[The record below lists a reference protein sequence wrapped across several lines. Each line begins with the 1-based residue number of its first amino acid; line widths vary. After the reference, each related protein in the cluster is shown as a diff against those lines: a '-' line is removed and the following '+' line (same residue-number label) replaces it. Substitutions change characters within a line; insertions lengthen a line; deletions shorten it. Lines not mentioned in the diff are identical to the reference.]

1 MKKALSIILLLSLIL
16 SAASI
21 LTACKKDDT
30 DGGNVIE
37 CCECDEPKE
46 AVKIENEVAATCTEG
61 GSYELV
67 TYCSD
72 CGKYIRS
79 QVVTTPPTGQHTEGE
94 PLRLNEMRDGCY
106 SSYDEVTLCV
116 HCSLEMSRKNVSSPD
131 YHTPGEATRVDGEAA
146 GCSTD
151 GYYYSEV
158 HCTTCGELLE
168 REMHTITAAGHDFDS
183 DGVCSACGVMEYYM
197 DIYWAEE
204 DEFIFCLTEN
214 SNNDDL
220 SSGCARYLAGRVRDY
235 EARSVVDDLVTDR
248 NELAR
253 EMTKMRPTYQYVPED
268 REHSIG
274 QNAFNMVADMS
285 CYIPGIIPDV
295 YCNFTY
301 DMVAA
306 SLQGAFANLK
316 STSVATDGEVRRNYF
331 RFADPEYNGDDGYMT
346 EYMDS
351 LTLSGTKQ
359 YCLASDYFTD
369 IMRAACVVPVSVTLL
384 ETIPP
389 SSVEG
394 AFNYDYIADGKY
406 TIEDFYQFVY
416 TGGWSY
422 ATIAEISQVYDIF
435 ESDGAGDSNGDLEDR
450 LVFAISTSA
459 ASMCGIFHSSVG
471 PILEKN
477 VDADGNSTLCFPKAD
492 DVAFSAMATAYSDA
506 SRDLF
511 SRRGVIAVGS
521 YDVGSEYGNNPTLA
535 IRDRFIRN
543 NILFGDVVM
552 LGKLENWDYSDYM
565 KGGFGVVPVPLSRT
579 VDENGNPV
587 SYATLAYNRAKVGAI
602 NAKTT
607 KFAKI
612 SAYLD
617 CVSVTSTD
625 VLEAYFEHH
634 VYNAENP
641 KANKDMLVYIRSTL
655 VGFIERTFIEVA
667 TGNANDYPYLIS
679 ATADIIEGYICTYSE
694 KIKELEESYA
704 TLPS

>member
-1 MKKALSIILLLSLIL
+1 MKKAISIMLLLALVISVG
-16 SAASI
+16 SV
-21 LTACKKDDT
+21 LTACKKDDAEPE
-30 DGGNVIE
+30 NPIE
-37 CCECDEPKE
+37 YCECAEPNE
-46 AVKIENEVAATCTEG
+46 AKRTENSVPATCVDS

-67 TYCSD
+67 TYCED
-72 CGKYIRS
+72 CGKYIES
-79 QVVTTPPTGQHTEGE
+79 KVVSVPPTGEHTAGE
-94 PLRLNEMRDGCY
+94 PFRLNEEQDGCY
-106 SSYDEVTLCV
+106 TSYDEITLCKV
-116 HCSLEMSRKNVSSPD
+116 CDLEMGRRHVSNPD
-131 YHTPGEATRVDGEAA
+131 NHIPDEEPKIVNGAAA
-146 GCSTD
+146 GCGTD
-151 GYYYSEV
+151 GYYYLEV
-158 HCTTCGELLE
+158 WCTACDELLE
-168 REMHTITAAGHDFDS
+168 REMKTIPAVGHSFDD
-183 DGVCSACGVMEYYM
+183 DGVCTSCGVMEHYM
-197 DIYWAEE
+197 DIYWEGE

-214 SNNDDL
+214 TNNQEL
-220 SSGCARYLAGRVRDY
+220 SSGCARYLAGEVRNY
-235 EARSVVDDLVTDR
+235 EARDVVDDLVTDR
-248 NELAR
+248 NSLAR
-253 EMTKMRPTYQYVPED
+253 EMTNMRPTYQYVPED
-268 REHSIG
+268 REHGIG
-274 QNAFNMVADMS
+274 QNAFDMVADMS
-285 CYIPGIIPDV
+285 CYISGITPDV

-316 STSVATDGEVRRNYF
+316 TTSVVTDGEVRKNYF
-331 RFADPEYNGDDGYMT
+331 RFADPTYDDEEGYML

-369 IMRAACVVPVSVTLL
+369 VMRAACVVPVSVTLL
-384 ETIPP
+384 ETIPL
-389 SSVEG
+389 SDVEG

-450 LVFAISTSA
+450 LVFAISTRA

-477 VDADGNSTLCFPKAD
+477 VDADGNSTLSFPEAD

-511 SRRGVIAVGS
+511 LRKGVIAVT
-521 YDVGSEYGNNPTLA
+521 DNNVGSQYNNNPTLA
-535 IRDRFIRN
+535 IRDRFARN
-543 NILFGDVVM
+543 KILFGGVVM
-552 LGKLENWDYSDYM
+552 LGWLENYDYSYM
-565 KGGFGVVPVPLSRT
+565 EGGFGVVPVPLSRT

-655 VGFIERTFIEVA
+655 VGFIERTFLDVA
-667 TGNANDYPYLIS
+667 TGNANDNPYLIS
-679 ATADIIEGYICTYSE
+679 STAEIIKGYIREYSDR
-694 KIKELEESYA
+694 IKELEKSYA
-704 TLPS
+704 ALPS

>member
-1 MKKALSIILLLSLIL
+1 MKKAISIMLLLALVISVG
-16 SAASI
+16 SV
-21 LTACKKDDT
+21 LTACKKDDAEPE
-30 DGGNVIE
+30 NPIE
-37 CCECDEPKE
+37 YCECAEPNE
-46 AVKIENEVAATCTEG
+46 AKRTENSVPATCVDS

-67 TYCSD
+67 TYCED
-72 CGKYIRS
+72 CGKYIES
-79 QVVTTPPTGQHTEGE
+79 KVVSVPPTGEHTAGE
-94 PLRLNEMRDGCY
+94 PFRLNEEQDGCY
-106 SSYDEVTLCV
+106 TSYDEITLCKV
-116 HCSLEMSRKNVSSPD
+116 CDLEMGRRHISNPD
-131 YHTPGEATRVDGEAA
+131 NHIPDEEPKIVDGAAA
-146 GCSTD
+146 GCGTD
-151 GYYYSEV
+151 GYYYVEV
-158 HCTTCGELLE
+158 WCTACDELLE
-168 REMHTITAAGHDFDS
+168 REMKTIPAVGHSFDD
-183 DGVCSACGVMEYYM
+183 DGVCTSCGVMEHYM

-214 SNNDDL
+214 TNNQEL
-220 SSGCARYLAGRVRDY
+220 SSGCARYLAGRVWDY

-253 EMTKMRPTYQYVPED
+253 EMTNMRPTYQYVPED
-268 REHSIG
+268 REHGIG
-274 QNAFNMVADMS
+274 QNAFDMVADMS
-285 CYIPGIIPDV
+285 CYISGIVPDV

-306 SLQGAFANLK
+306 SLYGAFANLK
-316 STSVATDGEVRRNYF
+316 TTSVVTDGEVRKNYF
-331 RFADPEYNGDDGYMT
+331 RFADPTYNGDEGYML

-369 IMRAACVVPVSVTLL
+369 VMRAACVVPVSVTLL
-384 ETIPP
+384 ETIPL
-389 SSVEG
+389 SDVEG

-450 LVFAISTSA
+450 LVFAISTRA

-477 VDADGNSTLCFPKAD
+477 VDADGNSTLSFPEAD

-511 SRRGVIAVGS
+511 SRKGVIAVT
-521 YDVGSEYGNNPTLA
+521 DNNVGSHYNNNPVMA
-535 IRDRFIRN
+535 IRDRFARN
-543 NILFGDVVM
+543 KILFGGVVM
-552 LGKLENWDYSDYM
+552 LGWLENYDYSSM
-565 KGGFGVVPVPLSRT
+565 EGGFGVVPVPLSRT

-655 VGFIERTFIEVA
+655 VGFIERTFLDVA
-667 TGNANDYPYLIS
+667 TGNANDNPYLIS
-679 ATADIIEGYICTYSE
+679 STAEIIKGYIREY
-694 KIKELEESYA
+694 
-704 TLPS
+704 